1 MSQEVVHSIPP
12 PIKNDFP
19 LPGIAVIKGGRGTL
33 WGVLGSIGL
42 GWVVTPVIAGVVCFI
57 GLFFLQNEFNQIV

>member
-1 MSQEVVHSIPP
+1 MI
-12 PIKNDFP
+12 FP
-19 LPGIAVIKGGRGTL
+19 CPVSPLSRVGAGPS

-42 GWVVTPVIAGVVCFI
+42 GWVVTPIIAGVVCFT

>member
-1 MSQEVVHSIPP
+1 M
-12 PIKNDFP
+12 
-19 LPGIAVIKGGRGTL
+19 GGRGTL

-42 GWVVTPVIAGVVCFI
+42 GWVVTPIIAGYVCFI

>member
-12 PIKNDFP
+12 PIKNDFS
-19 LPGIAVIKGGRGTL
+19 LPGITVIKGGRGTL
-33 WGVLGSIGL
+33 WVVLGSIGL
-42 GWVVTPVIAGVVCFI
+42 GWVVTPIIAGVVCFI